1 MKEIAVIGF
10 GVVGGGVVSL
20 IDENASYL
28 REAVGEDVHV
38 KYILDLRDF
47 PDSPYADR
55 VVHDAEVIFSDPA
68 VSLVVETMGGVHPA
82 LEFSS
87 KALAC
92 GKHVVT
98 SNKELVAKHGAELMA
113 LAKEH
118 GAAYLYEAS
127 VGGGIPLIRSMRT
140 SLAGDRIDCVNGIL
154 NGTTN
159 YILTRMR
166 DGGISFEE
174 ALAEAQELGYAEKN
188 PAADIH
194 GLDAQRKIMILC
206 AVATGYIVDES
217 SVYTETMSKITVADI
232 EAARRLGGAVRLI
245 GSFRR
250 EEKGVAISVCP
261 RIVPAGNP
269 LSDINDV
276 YNGMSVTSRLTGD
289 VLYYGRGA
297 GRYPPAGAVISDVIS
312 ALNGSYQR
320 ESNRTWE
327 IAPADFVCDFAESR
341 SRVYIRVS
349 DAPRGEILDS
359 ASLLLG
365 DLEVPAGTPEGKTE
379 FVTGMLPEKQI
390 AEAIRSLP
398 GTVESVLRFLA

>member
-1 MKEIAVIGF
+1 MKQIAVIGF

-20 IDENASYL
+20 IDESASYI
-28 REAVGEDVHV
+28 REAVGEDVYV

-47 PDSPYADR
+47 PDSPYGDR
-55 VVHDAEVIFSDPA
+55 VIHDAETIFADPD

-82 LEFSS
+82 REFSLR
-87 KALAC
+87 ALSC
-92 GKHVVT
+92 GKHVIT

-113 LAKEH
+113 KAKEN

-127 VGGGIPLIRSMRT
+127 VGGGVPLIRSMRT
-140 SLAGDRIDCVNGIL
+140 SLAGDRIDSVSGIL

-166 DGGISFEE
+166 DGGISFED
-174 ALAEAQELGYAEKN
+174 ALAEAQQLGYAEKD
-188 PAADIH
+188 PSADIH
-194 GLDAQRKIMILC
+194 GFDAQRKIMILC

-217 SVYTETMSKITVADI
+217 SVYTETMSRVTLEDI

-250 EEKGVAISVCP
+250 EEAGAAISVCP
-261 RIVPAGNP
+261 RIVPGNNP

-289 VLYYGRGA
+289 VMYYGRGA
-297 GRYPPAGAVISDVIS
+297 GRYPTAGAVISDVIA
-312 ALNGSYQR
+312 ALNGAYKQ
-320 ESNRTWE
+320 ESHPTWE
-327 IAPADFVCDFAESR
+327 AAPADFVCDFADSH
-341 SRVYIRVS
+341 SRVYVRVS
-349 DAPRGEILDS
+349 DAARGEILDS

-365 DLEVPAGTPEGKTE
+365 DVKSLDGTQEGKVE
-379 FVTGMLPEKQI
+379 FVTEILPEKQI
-390 AEAIRSLP
+390 AEAIRHLP
-398 GTVESVLRFLA
+398 GRVESVLRFLI